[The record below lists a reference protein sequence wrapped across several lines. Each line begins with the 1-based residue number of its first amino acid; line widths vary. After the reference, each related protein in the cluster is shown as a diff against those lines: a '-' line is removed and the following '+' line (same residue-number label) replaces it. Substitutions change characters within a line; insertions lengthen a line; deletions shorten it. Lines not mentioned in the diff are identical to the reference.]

1 MVAGCRV
8 LTLDTDRHDNTC
20 SVICILIA
28 GDRWMVAGCK
38 VPTLDTDR
46 HDNTCSVIC
55 ILIAGDW

>member
-1 MVAGCRV
+1 MVTGCKV
-8 LTLDTDRHDNTC
+8 PTLDTDRLDNTC

-28 GDRWMVAGCK
+28 GDTEMVAGCR

-55 ILIAGDW
+55 ILIAGDR